1 MKKMVSVLLIL
12 LLVTPLLGTT
22 TYGASN
28 TVKAKVTESSTYLDG
43 ERQNL
48 NGFNISN
55 NNYFRLRDLAE
66 HFSGTTS
73 QFDITWNKA
82 NNAIE
87 IITGQAYTPDEKT
100 SSKYYSSNRNYSA
113 TLSNSKVLVDG
124 QLQSITAYNIDD
136 NNYFQLRDL
145 AGKIPFDIEFDAQ
158 SDRIS
163 LFSKTPD
170 DAYRVK
176 TANEAEDN
184 AVSSYFP
191 RWKSTVSSYLVNNND
206 GSVSVIEANKE
217 VTIETY
223 NEKYELTGHKSI
235 PFELPIFGSFYS
247 GEKYNY
253 IAFGQENREE
263 NDSKEVIRIVRYDK
277 SFNRVDSVSIKGG
290 ESFTVEPFDAAAGRM
305 AEFGDTL
312 VLHTSRTRY
321 TTEDKLNHQS
331 QLTIIVNTKT
341 MTVTNN
347 LGRFQKNHV
356 SHSFDQYVLFD
367 GNTHVLVD
375 HGDAYPRS
383 IVLNKG
389 DGASYNEVDLF
400 EIPGKIGANTTGVS
414 IGGFEMSS
422 ANYIVAM
429 NTIDHSLVKEYT
441 SYEMVGLERD
451 QRDIVLSVSP
461 KANLSSTSVNHITL
475 AKYVGTN
482 LIASIPKLVKITDDK
497 MMVLWQEFDKEN
509 RPGDLKYVL
518 IDGEGKATGSIQ
530 TIKHFALS
538 ECSPIVSGDKIVW
551 YTNNNGSRLF
561 YSIPLNES

>member
-1 MKKMVSVLLIL
+1 MKRIFSILLML
-12 LLVTPLLGTT
+12 LLVTPALGTT
-22 TYGASN
+22 TFASN
-28 TVKAKVTESSTYLDG
+28 TVKAKVTESSTYFDG
-43 ERQNL
+43 EQRNL

-66 HFSGTTS
+66 YFSGTSS

-87 IITGQAYTPDEKT
+87 IITGQAYTPEKKTT
-100 SSKYYSSNRNYSA
+100 SNYYSRNRNYAA
-113 TLSNSKVLVDG
+113 TLSNSKVLVNG

-145 AGKIPFDIEFDAQ
+145 AGKIPFDIEFDVQ

-163 LFSKTPD
+163 LFSTIPD
-170 DAYRVK
+170 HAYRVK
-176 TANEAEDN
+176 TAAVAESN
-184 AVSSYFP
+184 AESSYFP
-191 RWKSTVSSYLVNNND
+191 RWKSTASSYLVNNKD
-206 GSVSVIEANKE
+206 GTVSVIEANKE
-217 VTIETY
+217 FTIETY
-223 NEKYELTGHKSI
+223 SEKHELTGNKSI
-235 PFELPIFGSFYS
+235 PFELPVFGGFFS

-290 ESFTVEPFDAAAGRM
+290 ESYTVSPFDSGSGSM
-305 AEFGDTL
+305 AEAGDTL
-312 VLHTSRTRY
+312 VFHTSRTRY

-331 QLTIIVNTKT
+331 QLTIIVNTKS
-341 MTVTNN
+341 MTVTND

-367 GNTHVLVD
+367 GAAHVLVD

-400 EIPGKIGANTTGVS
+400 NIPGKIGANATGVS
-414 IGGFEMSS
+414 IGGFEMSP

-429 NTIDHSLVKEYT
+429 NSVDHSLVKEYT
-441 SYEMVGLERD
+441 SFEMVGLETD
-451 QRDIVLSVSP
+451 QRDVMLSVLP
-461 KANLSSTSVNHITL
+461 KSNLSSTSVNHITL

-509 RPGDLKYVL
+509 HPGDLKYVL
-518 IDGEGKATGSIQ
+518 IDGAGKATSDIQ

-538 ECSPIVSGDKIVW
+538 ECSPIISGDKIIW
-551 YTNNNGSRLF
+551 YTNNKGTRVF
-561 YSIPLNES
+561 YSIPLN

>member
-1 MKKMVSVLLIL
+1 MKKMVSVLLFL
-12 LLVTPLLGTT
+12 LLVVPLAGTNA
-22 TYGASN
+22 YAASS
-28 TVKAKVTESSTYLDG
+28 TVKAKVTESRTYLDG
-43 ERQNL
+43 ERQEL
-48 NGFNISN
+48 NGFNIMN

-66 HFSGTTS
+66 YFSGTPS
-73 QFDITWNKA
+73 QFNITWNQA
-82 NNAIE
+82 NQAVE
-87 IITGQAYTPDEKT
+87 IITGQAYTPDQNT
-100 SSKYYSSNRNYSA
+100 SSKYYSSHRNYSA
-113 TLSNSKVLVDG
+113 TLSGAKVLVDG
-124 QLQSITAYNIDD
+124 QLQSIRAYNIDN
-136 NNYFQLRDL
+136 NNYVQLRDL
-145 AGKIPFDIEFDAQ
+145 AAKIPFDIEYDAEA
-158 SDRIS
+158 DRIS

-170 DAYRVK
+170 HAYRVK
-176 TANEAEDN
+176 TGEKAESN

-191 RWKSTVSSYLVNNND
+191 RWRSTVSSYLVNNSD
-206 GSVSVIEANKE
+206 GSVSVIEASTK
-217 VTIETY
+217 VKIDTY
-223 NEKYELTGHKSI
+223 NEKYELTGQKSI
-235 PFELPIFGSFYS
+235 PLELPIFGGFYS

-305 AEFGDTL
+305 AEYGDTL
-312 VLHTSRTRY
+312 VFHTSRTRY

-331 QLTIIVNTKT
+331 QLTLIVNTKT
-341 MTVTNN
+341 MTVTND

-367 GNTHVLVD
+367 GTSHVLVD

-383 IVLNKG
+383 IVLQKG
-389 DGASYNEVDLF
+389 DGARYNEVDLF

-422 ANYIVAM
+422 ANYIVAF

-441 SYEMVGLERD
+441 SYEMVGLDVD
-451 QRDIVLSVSP
+451 QRDIVLSVLP
-461 KANLSSTSVNHITL
+461 KANLSGPSVNHITL
-475 AKYVGTN
+475 AKYVGTS

-497 MMVLWQEFDKEN
+497 MMVLWQEFDKEHH
-509 RPGDLKYVL
+509 PGDLKYVL
-518 IDGEGKATGSIQ
+518 IDGEGKATDDVQ

-551 YTNNNGSRLF
+551 YTNSKDSRLF
-561 YSIPLNES
+561 YTIPL

>member
-1 MKKMVSVLLIL
+1 MKRIFSILLML
-12 LLVTPLLGTT
+12 LLVIPALGTT
-22 TYGASN
+22 TFAGN
-28 TVKAKVTESSTYLDG
+28 TVKAKATESSTYFDG
-43 ERQNL
+43 EQRNL

-66 HFSGTTS
+66 YFSGTSS

-87 IITGQAYTPDEKT
+87 IITGQAYTPEKKTT
-100 SSKYYSSNRNYSA
+100 SNYYSRNKNYAA
-113 TLSNSKVLVDG
+113 TLSNSKVLVNG

-145 AGKIPFDIEFDAQ
+145 AGKIPFDIEFDVQ

-163 LFSKTPD
+163 LFSTIPD
-170 DAYRVK
+170 HAYRVK
-176 TANEAEDN
+176 TA
-184 AVSSYFP
+184 AVVESNGESSYFP
-191 RWKSTVSSYLVNNND
+191 RWKSTASSYLVNNKD
-206 GSVSVIEANKE
+206 GTVSVIEANKE
-217 VTIETY
+217 FTIETY
-223 NEKYELTGHKSI
+223 NEKYELTGNKSI
-235 PFELPIFGSFYS
+235 LFELPVFGGFYS

-290 ESFTVEPFDAAAGRM
+290 ESYTVSPFDSGSGSM
-305 AEFGDTL
+305 AEAGDTL
-312 VLHTSRTRY
+312 VFHTSRTRY

-331 QLTIIVNTKT
+331 QLTIIVNTKS
-341 MTVTNN
+341 MTVTND

-367 GNTHVLVD
+367 GAAHVLVD

-400 EIPGKIGANTTGVS
+400 NIPGKIGANATGVS
-414 IGGFEMSS
+414 IGGFELSS

-429 NTIDHSLVKEYT
+429 NSVDHSLVKEYT
-441 SYEMVGLERD
+441 SYEMVGLETD
-451 QRDIVLSVSP
+451 QRDVMLSVLP
-461 KANLSSTSVNHITL
+461 KSNLSSTSVNHITL

-509 RPGDLKYVL
+509 HPGDLKYVL
-518 IDGEGKATGSIQ
+518 IDGAGKATSDIQ

-538 ECSPIVSGDKIVW
+538 ECSPIISGDKIIW
-551 YTNNNGSRLF
+551 YTNNKGSRVF
-561 YSIPLNES
+561 YSIPLN

>member
-1 MKKMVSVLLIL
+1 MKRIFSILLML
-12 LLVTPLLGTT
+12 LLVIPALGTT
-22 TYGASN
+22 TFAGN
-28 TVKAKVTESSTYLDG
+28 TVKAKVTESSTYFDG
-43 ERQNL
+43 EQRNL

-66 HFSGTTS
+66 YFSGTSS

-87 IITGQAYTPDEKT
+87 IITGQAYTPEKKTT
-100 SSKYYSSNRNYSA
+100 SNYYSRNKNYAA
-113 TLSNSKVLVDG
+113 TLSNSKVLVNG

-145 AGKIPFDIEFDAQ
+145 AGKIPFDIEFDVQ

-163 LFSKTPD
+163 LFSKIPD
-170 DAYRVK
+170 HAYRVK
-176 TANEAEDN
+176 TA
-184 AVSSYFP
+184 AVVESNGESSYFP
-191 RWKSTVSSYLVNNND
+191 RWKSTASSYLVNNKD
-206 GSVSVIEANKE
+206 GTVSVIEANKE
-217 VTIETY
+217 FTIETY
-223 NEKYELTGHKSI
+223 NEKYELTGNKSI
-235 PFELPIFGSFYS
+235 LFELPVFGGFYS

-277 SFNRVDSVSIKGG
+277 SFNRVDSVSVKGG
-290 ESFTVEPFDAAAGRM
+290 ESYTVSPFDSGSGSM
-305 AEFGDTL
+305 AEAGDTL
-312 VLHTSRTRY
+312 VFHTSRTRY

-331 QLTIIVNTKT
+331 QLTIIVNTKS
-341 MTVTNN
+341 MTVTND

-367 GNTHVLVD
+367 GAAHVLVD

-400 EIPGKIGANTTGVS
+400 NIPGKIGANATGVS
-414 IGGFEMSS
+414 IGGFEMSP

-429 NTIDHSLVKEYT
+429 NSVDHSLVKEYT
-441 SYEMVGLERD
+441 SFEMVGLETD
-451 QRDIVLSVSP
+451 QRDVMLSVLP
-461 KANLSSTSVNHITL
+461 KSNLSSTSVNHITL

-509 RPGDLKYVL
+509 HPGDLKYVL
-518 IDGEGKATGSIQ
+518 IDGAGKATSDIQ

-538 ECSPIVSGDKIVW
+538 ECSPIISGDKIIW
-551 YTNNNGSRLF
+551 YTNNKGSRVF
-561 YSIPLNES
+561 YSIPLN

>member
-1 MKKMVSVLLIL
+1 MKKMVSVFLIL

-28 TVKAKVTESSTYLDG
+28 TMKAKVTESSTYLDG

-113 TLSNSKVLVDG
+113 TLSSSKVLVNG
-124 QLQSITAYNIDD
+124 QPQSITAYNIDD

-145 AGKIPFDIEFDAQ
+145 AEKIPFDIEYNAQ
-158 SDRIS
+158 ADRIS
-163 LFSKTPD
+163 LFSKIPD
-170 DAYRVK
+170 HAYRVK
-176 TANEAEDN
+176 TGNGAKNN

-191 RWKSTVSSYLVNNND
+191 RWKSTVTSYLVNNND

-217 VTIETY
+217 LSIETY

-277 SFNRVDSVSIKGG
+277 NFNRVDSVSIKGG

-400 EIPGKIGANTTGVS
+400 EIPAKS
-414 IGGFEMSS
+414 
-422 ANYIVAM
+422 
-429 NTIDHSLVKEYT
+429 
-441 SYEMVGLERD
+441 ERTP
-451 QRDIVLSVSP
+451 RVFL
-461 KANLSSTSVNHITL
+461 
-475 AKYVGTN
+475 
-482 LIASIPKLVKITDDK
+482 
-497 MMVLWQEFDKEN
+497 
-509 RPGDLKYVL
+509 
-518 IDGEGKATGSIQ
+518 
-530 TIKHFALS
+530 
-538 ECSPIVSGDKIVW
+538 
-551 YTNNNGSRLF
+551 
-561 YSIPLNES
+561 